1 MENIQQTR
9 EIYGKKGA
17 VIKFNNNVIENKD
30 TNIVVRTLTD
40 DENEQNSYIFT
51 LNYMLDEI
59 PYEVVLG
66 RLEINKGNGNL
77 SEKARVVEEL
87 INKQINA
94 NNKGINNFDFCSH
107 LDSICV
113 KKDIPFIY
121 TEEGINI
128 VTNNGNED
136 KVIERTYFCGEDN
149 NILKLKCLKPEKTM
163 DLYISKANIRK
174 KIDENNKQNKA
185 IEAAQKELE
194 PQKIEKF
201 NIGKKLKNFKSEKSE
216 DVIFSMR
223 KTLITYLIQGKLQ
236 NKNQDKVDK
245 KHKLTMLE
253 YMKIKDY
260 CKEKQN
266 RDVKIDPAM
275 VIGRPEEEKLE
286 RKFFRVKEKAIA
298 IDIKRMLENEQS
310 DYMENKI
317 NNEENEEKDSITNTN
332 LNNIIND
339 YKAIFDFIKDGKD
352 VNTQWYYST
361 ISKSFESLRAIIKN
375 QLKKH
380 PDANEQE
387 IMNYLDLKEDILKNV
402 KLNKGNGFIDL
413 YDQDDRVKNF
423 IEFVMKSKSRD
434 YTKTEEKKLL
444 ADVYNDM
451 IDNMILRHK
460 DAVKLYNSYAS
471 RFKAETCEIPDE
483 MVVKTM
489 PEDQENPESPED
501 HNGGEDR

>member
-1 MENIQQTR
+1 MENTQQNR

-77 SEKARVVEEL
+77 SEKAKVVEDL

-260 CKEKQN
+260 YKKKEN
-266 RDVKIDPAM
+266 RDVKIDPSM
-275 VIGRPEEEKLE
+275 VIGNPPEKTIAE
-286 RKFFRVKEKAIA
+286 KFFRIKEKAIA
-298 IDIKRMLENEQS
+298 IDIKKILEKEQS
-310 DYMENKI
+310 EYVEDEI
-317 NNEENEEKDSITNTN
+317 NNEEEGLLRNTDIYN
-332 LNNIIND
+332 AINN
-339 YKAIFDFIKDGKD
+339 YKSIFDFIKEGKD
-352 VNTQWYYST
+352 LNTQFCYSIT
-361 ISKSFESLRAIIKN
+361 SGGFKDLKSIVEK
-375 QLKKH
+375 QVKKQ
-380 PDANEQE
+380 PDAKKEE
-387 IMNYLDLKEDILKNV
+387 IIQYLELKEEILKNV
-402 KLNKGNGFIDL
+402 KLNKGNGFFDL
-413 YDQDDRVKNF
+413 YNENDKVKEF
-423 IEFVMKSKSRD
+423 IEFVMKSASRD
-434 YTKTEEKKLL
+434 DTKKEEKKLL
-444 ADVYNDM
+444 TDVYNDM
-451 IDNMILRHK
+451 IDNMILRHE
-460 DAVKLYNSYAS
+460 DSVKLYNGYAS
-471 RFKAETCEIPDE
+471 RFNAETCEIPNKITI
-483 MVVKTM
+483 KTV
-489 PEDQENPESPED
+489 PESPED